1 MYPRATSGGER
12 TADAGRGPRA
22 GLCALARH
30 RDFRA
35 LWCAEVLS
43 VAGDQ
48 ATRVALTVLVLDR
61 TGSVAGSAAVYALT
75 FLPAL
80 LGGLL
85 LGNLADRFPRRTVLV
100 TTDLVRAGLV
110 ALMALPGLGLPLV
123 CALLVP
129 AVLLGGPHAAARS
142 AVLPD
147 LLPADLLAR
156 GIALRQVSTQIAQV
170 AGFGAGGLLVAAVT
184 PTGAL
189 LIDAT
194 TFAVSAL
201 VLWAGVRAACAVGTS
216 GSPDGTVARRS
227 RRFRRSRFRSR
238 RFPAGTVASS
248 LAVVLRH
255 PRRRYLVSAAWL
267 AGIFVLPEALAAAYA
282 VTIDAGPAATGLLM
296 AADPA
301 GSVVGA
307 AVFALAVPD
316 RHRDRW
322 LLPMALGAAVPLVL
336 TPLAPGLWSAAA
348 LWAVSGAC
356 ATACLVQAQAG
367 FALVTPTGVRG
378 RAVGVAAAGLVATQG
393 VAVLLGGL
401 LAQWS
406 EPATALGIAGV
417 AGVVFAFGVSRLGR
431 SGAAEAAG

>member
-1 MYPRATSGGER
+1 MYPRATSGRGR
-12 TADAGRGPRA
+12 PADAGRGPGA
-22 GLCALARH
+22 GLRALARH

-35 LWCAEVLS
+35 VWCAEVLS

-85 LGNLADRFPRRTVLV
+85 LGHLADRFPRRTVLV

-110 ALMALPGLGLPLV
+110 ALMALPGVGLSLI

-156 GIALRQVSTQIAQV
+156 GIALRQVSTQLAQV
-170 AGFGAGGLLVAAVT
+170 AGFGGGGLLVAAVT

-189 LIDAT
+189 LIDAA

-201 VLWAGVRAACAVGTS
+201 VVRAGLRAACAVGTS
-216 GSPDGTVARRS
+216 GTSGNPARRS
-227 RRFRRSRFRSR
+227 WRSR
-238 RFPAGTVASS
+238 AGAVPSA

-255 PRRRYLVSAAWL
+255 PRRRYLAAAAWL

-307 AVFALAVPD
+307 AVCAVAVPARYRD
-316 RHRDRW
+316 RDRW
-322 LLPMALGAAVPLVL
+322 LLPMALGAAVPLTL

-356 ATACLVQAQAG
+356 ATACLVLAQSG
-367 FALVTPTGVRG
+367 FALATPTGVRG
-378 RAVGVAAAGLVATQG
+378 GATGVAASGLVATQG

-406 EPATALGIAGV
+406 EPATALGIAGA
-417 AGVVFAFGVSRLGR
+417 AGVVLAFGVSRLGR
-431 SGAAEAAG
+431 SGAAAEAAG